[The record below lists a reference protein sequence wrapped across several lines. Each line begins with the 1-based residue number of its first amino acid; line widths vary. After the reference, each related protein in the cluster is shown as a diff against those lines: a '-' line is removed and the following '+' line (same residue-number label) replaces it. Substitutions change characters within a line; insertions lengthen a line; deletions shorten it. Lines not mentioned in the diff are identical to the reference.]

1 MRTRPET
8 RLEKFSIAK
17 SCRPLCTN
25 LERDPQVIHHPAL
38 TVNLEKLPIR
48 NPVNQNPET
57 SKVSIPNRIAFG
69 IMLLPIKLDRKLS
82 LGAVEIQ
89 PIGPDRI
96 LTSELK
102 SRLPIP
108 KNLPSNLLRH

>member
-1 MRTRPET
+1 MRNRPET

-17 SCRPLCTN
+17 SCRPLHTN
-25 LERDPQVIHHPAL
+25 LERDPQVVNHPAL
-38 TVNLEKLPIR
+38 TVYLEKLSIR
-48 NPVNQNPET
+48 NPVNQYPKT
-57 SKVSIPNRIAFG
+57 SEIAIPNRVADR
-69 IMLLPIKLDRKLS
+69 IMLLTIKLDRKLS
-82 LGAVEIQ
+82 LSAVEIQ

>member
-1 MRTRPET
+1 MVNH
-8 RLEKFSIAK
+8 L
-17 SCRPLCTN
+17 PL
-25 LERDPQVIHHPAL
+25 P
-38 TVNLEKLPIR
+38 VNLKKLPIR

-57 SKVSIPNRIAFG
+57 SEIAIPNRVADR
-69 IMLLPIKLDRKLS
+69 IMLLTIKLDRKLS
-82 LGAVEIQ
+82 LSAVEIQ